1 VVTCVYPYQE
11 NRDALLDR
19 LRKIEGQVRGVA
31 RMIESDRYC
40 VDVLNQI
47 AAIQAALAKVEFALL
62 EKHTRGCVAD
72 ALRAADREDG
82 ADQAQTK
89 VDELI
94 KVLQHF
100 VR

>member
-1 VVTCVYPYQE
+1 MYPYQE

-47 AAIQAALAKVEFALL
+47 AAIQAALSKVEFALL

-72 ALRAADREDG
+72 ALQAADQEDG
-82 ADQAQTK
+82 AAQAREK

-94 KVLQHF
+94 AVLQHF